1 MHRHYD
7 RMEELFY
14 SYGDTCKGI
23 GRIETDGKDDNK
35 KRYEK
40 LCNEREHMMKEFNE
54 LIKSLKAEKQ

>member
-1 MHRHYD
+1 
-7 RMEELFY
+7 MEELFY

-54 LIKSLKAEKQ
+54 LIKTLKAEKQ

>member
-1 MHRHYD
+1 
-7 RMEELFY
+7 MEELFY

-54 LIKSLKAEKQ
+54 LIKALKTGK